1 MIDPFW
7 GLVACRDTAVVWHP
21 QECSQHGPS
30 GDSLGLE
37 VIILCCLDGFC
48 SYAVAGLYQSFVI
61 PAGVNK
67 DTGAAFLDPKPIR

>member
-1 MIDPFW
+1 MDPQ
-7 GLVACRDTAVVWHP
+7 ATP
-21 QECSQHGPS
+21 
-30 GDSLGLE
+30 LGLE

>member
-1 MIDPFW
+1 MWPAATRPWSGILKNAPNMDPQ
-7 GLVACRDTAVVWHP
+7 ATP
-21 QECSQHGPS
+21 
-30 GDSLGLE
+30 LGLE

-48 SYAVAGLYQSFVI
+48 SYAVAGLDQSFVI